1 MTIDATERVG
11 ELVRRWVRTDTGRAS
26 LASLRA
32 RVVAEAT
39 RTRRPVA
46 PWVAGAVGAAALAV
60 AVVLFVSHQAP
71 EQTTVSFWVGAE
83 QTAGAL
89 GTYYQ
94 APPTNQA
101 LALKFS
107 DGSEI
112 KLAPGGGGR
121 VTNLRPHGATVLL
134 EVGRA
139 TVNVE
144 PLPHAEWRIA
154 AGPYTVEV
162 VGTRFEMDWKVD
174 TGTLDVQMH
183 HGTVVVRGPGIETG
197 VRLRQGDRFVSQTS
211 NRLLR
216 QANAA
221 TEPPVEETSDSEVAG
236 AAGSASEEPEYAS
249 EESHADES
257 AAPVQHEPRVRARA
271 SLSGGPSDSAP
282 TLKSSW
288 QEMAAR
294 GDYPGVVEQAE
305 NDGVDNVL
313 STFGVSD
320 LGLLADAARYTGR
333 PDLAEQV
340 LMKMRERFS
349 GSSRAVSAAFVLGRM
364 RDDTHQTAAALS
376 WYETYLREAPA
387 GPLAAEALGRKMLAV
402 NALGQ
407 YDAAVET
414 AREYLRR
421 FPTGAYS
428 RHARQLVAY

>member
-1 MTIDATERVG
+1 MTDAIEHVG
-11 ELVRRWVRTDTGRAS
+11 ELVRRWVRTDISRAS
-26 LASLRA
+26 LGSLRA

-46 PWVAGAVGAAALAV
+46 PWIAGGVGAVAFAV
-60 AVVLFVSHQAP
+60 TIVLFVRHPGAP
-71 EQTTVSFWVGAE
+71 QTTVSFWVGAE
-83 QTAGAL
+83 QQAGAL

-101 LALKFS
+101 LELKFS
-107 DGSEI
+107 DGSEV

-162 VGTRFEMDWKVD
+162 VGTRFEMGWKVD
-174 TGTLDVQMH
+174 SGTLDVVMD

-197 VRLRQGDRFVSQTS
+197 VRLSQGDRFVSQTS
-211 NRLLR
+211 NRLVR
-216 QANAA
+216 PGAA
-221 TEPPVEETSDSEVAG
+221 PAKETSEVELAG
-236 AAGSASEEPEYAS
+236 VAGSAGSEPEYAG
-249 EESHADES
+249 DEGHVDEA
-257 AAPVQHEPRVRARA
+257 AAPTPHEPRVRARA
-271 SLSGGPSDSAP
+271 ALTPSSDPAP
-282 TLKSSW
+282 PLKSTW
-288 QEMAAR
+288 QETSAR
-294 GDYPGVVEQAE
+294 GDYAAVVEQAE
-305 NDGVDNVL
+305 NDGLDNVL
-313 STFGVSD
+313 STADVTD
-320 LGLLADAARYTGR
+320 LGVLADAARYTGR

-340 LMKMRERFS
+340 LTKLRERFS
-349 GSSRAVSAAFVLGRM
+349 GTSRAVSAAFVLGRM
-364 RDDTHQTAAALS
+364 RDDAHQSAAALA

>member
-1 MTIDATERVG
+1 MTDAAERVG
-11 ELVRRWVRTDTGRAS
+11 ELVRRWVRTDIGRAS

-60 AVVLFVSHQAP
+60 TIVLFVRHPAPSQA
-71 EQTTVSFWVGAE
+71 TVSFWVGAE
-83 QTAGAL
+83 QQAGAL

-101 LALKFS
+101 LQLKFS
-107 DGSEI
+107 DGSEV

-139 TVNVE
+139 TVNVQ
-144 PLPHAEWRIA
+144 PRLHAEWRIA

-162 VGTRFEMDWKVD
+162 VGTRFEMGWKVD
-174 TGTLDVQMH
+174 CGTLDVEMQ
-183 HGTVVVRGPGIETG
+183 HGAVVVRGPGIETG

-216 QANAA
+216 PANAV
-221 TEPPVEETSDSEVAG
+221 TEPQVQESSDSEFAG
-236 AAGSASEEPEYAS
+236 TAGSGGEEPGYES
-249 EESHADES
+249 EESRGEES
-257 AAPVQHEPRVRARA
+257 VAPVQHEPHVRSRA
-271 SLSGGPSDSAP
+271 SLSGASSEPAP
-282 TLKSSW
+282 TLRSSW
-288 QEMAAR
+288 REMAAR
-294 GDYPGVVEQAE
+294 GDYAAVVEQAE
-305 NDGVDNVL
+305 NDGLDNVL
-313 STFGVSD
+313 STADITD
-320 LGLLADAARYTGR
+320 LGVLADAARYTGR
-333 PDLAEQV
+333 PDLAEQT
-340 LMKMRERFS
+340 LMRLRERFS
-349 GSSRAVSAAFVLGRM
+349 GSSRAISAAFVLGRM
-364 RDDTHQTAAALS
+364 RDDAHQSAAALS